1 MAPPFFGGGGS
12 GGGTPQRL
20 SYRHR
25 QDAASSVWIIAHGLG
40 FRPAGVQVTDS
51 DGDDVEVATVDV
63 TAPPANQG
71 PVIFEGDDGSTVTWI
86 PGEYH
91 TLLRVNLGT
100 IRARGTPG
108 DVLTLVGGTW

>member
-1 MAPPFFGGGGS
+1 MVPPFFGGGGS

-51 DGDDVEVATVDV
+51 DGDDVEGAVYHLDEHTTRIHFDV
-63 TAPPANQG
+63 PIAGIA
-71 PVIFEGDDGSTVTWI
+71 DLS
-86 PGEYH
+86 
-91 TLLRVNLGT
+91 
-100 IRARGTPG
+100 
-108 DVLTLVGGTW
+108 